1 MNLISAP
8 LLLVAACS
16 GPVSDA
22 VAEPPV
28 IAAPTTEAG
37 RDTDAGLAA
46 PIDPLTLPSLELGEV
61 ETQLSVDGL
70 RLEVQSWTFGADT
83 GTAWRVRMP
92 RDASME
98 VRAHPTVQDFAA
110 FLPDDTGPWAAL
122 NGGFYARGASGME
135 AMGLVVSGGEVHNPL
150 RKGGGSGIAQW
161 GPGPIEVLHR
171 SDWKPGATQ
180 ALQSIDRIVG
190 AGASLVNARPG
201 KRPTARSALATSAD
215 AVWLVALAHTDSIE
229 KTTTGVRL
237 RRTAGLGLPLW
248 AFADYLVSAVGAE
261 AALNLDGAI
270 STSLAVQTPTGRFDL
285 HGELGTI
292 NAVVLRPAS

>member
-1 MNLISAP
+1 MNLISAS
-8 LLLVAACS
+8 LLLVTACS
-16 GPVSDA
+16 GPVPDA

-28 IAAPTTEAG
+28 IAPSTSEA
-37 RDTDAGLAA
+37 DLDADASHAVPL
-46 PIDPLTLPSLELGEV
+46 DPLALPTLELGEV
-61 ETQLSVDGL
+61 ETLLSVDGL
-70 RLEVQSWTFGADT
+70 RLEMQPWTFGADT

-92 RDASME
+92 RDAAME
-98 VRAHPTVQDFAA
+98 VQAHPTVQDFAA

-135 AMGLVVSGGEVHNPL
+135 AMGLVVSGGEVHSPL
-150 RKGGGSGIAQW
+150 RKGGGSGIARW

-171 SDWKPGATQ
+171 SAWEPGATQ

-190 AGASLVNARPG
+190 DGASLVNARPG

-215 AVWLVALAHTDSIE
+215 AVWLVALAHTDSIQE
-229 KTTTGVRL
+229 TSTGVRL
-237 RRTAGLGLPLW
+237 RRTSGLGLPLW
-248 AFADYLVSAVGAE
+248 AFADYLVSAVDAE

-270 STSLAVQTPTGRFDL
+270 STSLAVQTPTERFEL

-292 NAVVLRPAS
+292 NALVLRPGL